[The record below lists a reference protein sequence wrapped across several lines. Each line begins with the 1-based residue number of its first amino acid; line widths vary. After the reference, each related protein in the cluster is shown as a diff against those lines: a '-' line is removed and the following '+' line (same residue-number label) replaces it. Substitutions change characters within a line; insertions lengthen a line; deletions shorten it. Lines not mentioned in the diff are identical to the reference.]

1 MKRQEIIINGEKYI
15 KLTGKIMKKANNTVF
30 SEVIVKGEKEHEF
43 EEVVEYPEE
52 QSAEETKTINIL

>member
-15 KLTGKIMKKANNTVF
+15 KLTGKIIKVATNTIY
-30 SEVIVKGEKEHEF
+30 SEVVVKEEKEHEF

-52 QSAEETKTINIL
+52 QTAKETETINIL

>member
-15 KLTGKIMKKANNTVF
+15 KLIGKIMKKANNAVF

-52 QSAEETKTINIL
+52 QTAEETETINIL

>member
-1 MKRQEIIINGEKYI
+1 MKRQEIIINGEKYT

-30 SEVIVKGEKEHEF
+30 SEVIVKEEKEHEF

>member
-15 KLTGKIMKKANNTVF
+15 KLTGTIMKKANKTVF
-30 SEVIVKGEKEHEF
+30 SEVIVKEEKEHEF

-52 QSAEETKTINIL
+52 QTAKETETINIL

>member
-15 KLTGKIMKKANNTVF
+15 KLTGTIKKKDNGTVF
-30 SEVIVKGEKEHEF
+30 SEVIVKEEKEHEF